1 MAVAFNGKHLAKF
14 IRPEEY
20 EAIYPQVELAHKQL
34 ETKTGFGNDFLGW
47 LDLPVTYDKEEF
59 ARIKEAA
66 QKIRSDSDVLL
77 VAGIGGSYLGA
88 RAVVEAVKGLYHNE
102 TSDGPKIYFCGNTIS
117 PTALNDIITSPVFT
131 CGCEAI
137 AMADAVPA
145 LASLRLSST
154 SFFRE
159 SKWLLSVL
167 ICWLLSATRFCVLVN
182 CCCVCAESCLRLSI
196 CSCAWTDFC
205 ARLCICLS
213 Y

>member
-47 LDLPVTYDKEEF
+47 LDLPVTYDKDEF

-88 RAVVEAVKGLYHNE
+88 RAVVEAVKGL
-102 TSDGPKIYFCGNTIS
+102 
-117 PTALNDIITSPVFT
+117 
-131 CGCEAI
+131 
-137 AMADAVPA
+137 
-145 LASLRLSST
+145 
-154 SFFRE
+154 
-159 SKWLLSVL
+159 
-167 ICWLLSATRFCVLVN
+167 
-182 CCCVCAESCLRLSI
+182 
-196 CSCAWTDFC
+196 
-205 ARLCICLS
+205 
-213 Y
+213 